1 MPDVSNAGMGSSGA
15 ATSGAVTPVGSP
27 TPPALPPN
35 PSDEGEEIVTV
46 PSVAPP
52 SSAPAPSATDCD
64 PVTSGAL
71 PVSAFLFSDGTT
83 TAELRTTSDQ
93 YGWCLEGMAASA
105 GDDYSDWGA
114 GFALRLAIHTDG
126 GETVPFNFAA
136 MGGHAI
142 TFTATVQGSRAVR
155 PMVTEFNSHNVSK
168 FSSNHEDSAFI
179 WGSDRTKEAEVT
191 GYYGV
196 RAPELDEPALRAS
209 A

>member
-1 MPDVSNAGMGSSGA
+1 
-15 ATSGAVTPVGSP
+15 
-27 TPPALPPN
+27 
-35 PSDEGEEIVTV
+35 
-46 PSVAPP
+46 
-52 SSAPAPSATDCD
+52 
-64 PVTSGAL
+64 
-71 PVSAFLFSDGTT
+71 
-83 TAELRTTSDQ
+83 
-93 YGWCLEGMAASA
+93 MAASA

-168 FSSNHEDSAFI
+168 FISNYEDSAFI